1 MNKCSG
7 VVGVFNCQGAG
18 WCRVTK
24 KTRIHDAS
32 PGTLTSSVQAV
43 DVDGIAQIAGPEWNG
58 ETIVYAYRTGEVVRL
73 PKGASLPVTL
83 KVLEYELFH
92 VSPLKVRVPKI
103 ERCSL
108 INLLIPNIR

>member
-1 MNKCSG
+1 M
-7 VVGVFNCQGAG
+7 
-18 WCRVTK
+18 
-24 KTRIHDAS
+24 
-32 PGTLTSSVQAV
+32 

-92 VSPLKVRVPKI
+92 VSPLKVRLPKI

-108 INLLIPNIR
+108 INLLKPNIR